1 MSKSLSLFLGLRYVR
16 SRNGNGFSSFISA
29 SSTIGIALGVMVLII
44 VLSAMNGFERALA
57 QHLLSVIPHGE
68 LIAMNTPIDKWQRH
82 VAKVQQHPQVVA
94 AAPLIKISGMMQYG
108 SELKAVS
115 VRGVDV
121 KLEQQVSTIAR
132 YMISGSWQSLDSDK
146 ISGNSAVG
154 VVIGSGV
161 AKKLQLAVGDSMQ
174 LLLPSAVAQRNNQQA
189 KGKFP
194 VPVRHQVEVVGVFK
208 FGGTMD
214 ESSVYLS
221 LADAEKM
228 VNLDEGQV
236 QGIRIKVANVFQAP
250 EVIRE
255 VGFNFDSYVAIYDWT
270 GSHGHIFNDIQLVRL
285 VMFIVLVLVI
295 AVASFNIVST
305 LIMAVNEKKGDIA
318 ILKTMGAES
327 PVIMKTFMLQGLVNG
342 VIGCLA
348 GAILGVVISIN
359 LTDIVIA
366 LETFF
371 NVKMLS
377 GDVYFIDFLPTH
389 LSQSDVIA
397 TVVTALIMSL
407 LATLYPA
414 WQATKIEPARVLGQ
428 M

>member
-82 VAKVQQHPQVVA
+82 VAKVQQHPQVIA
-94 AAPLIKISGMMQYG
+94 AAPLIKISGMMQHG

-115 VRGVDV
+115 VRGVDM
-121 KLEQQVSTIAR
+121 KLEQQVSTIAN
-132 YMISGSWQSLDSDK
+132 YMTSGNWQSLESDK
-146 ISGNSAVG
+146 SLEKSSVG

-161 AKKLQLAVGDSMQ
+161 AKKLQLVVGDSMQ
-174 LLLPSAVAQRNNQQA
+174 LLLPSAVAQNNNQQA

-214 ESSVYLS
+214 ESSVYIS
-221 LADAEKM
+221 LANAEKM
-228 VNLDEGQV
+228 VNLEEGQV

-250 EVIRE
+250 DVIRE
-255 VGFNFDSYVAIYDWT
+255 IGFNFDSYVAIYDWT
-270 GSHGHIFNDIQLVRL
+270 GSHGHIFNDIQLVRI

-305 LIMAVNEKKGDIA
+305 LIMAVNEKKSDIA
-318 ILKTMGAES
+318 ILKTMGAEA

-342 VIGCLA
+342 VVGCLV
-348 GAILGVVISIN
+348 GTILGIVISIN

-389 LSQSDVIA
+389 LSQSDVIS
-397 TVVTALIMSL
+397 TVVTALVMSL

-414 WQATKIEPARVLGQ
+414 WQATKVEPARVLGQ

>member
-1 MSKSLSLFLGLRYVR
+1 MNKSLSLFLGLRYVR

-68 LIAMNTPIDKWQRH
+68 LIAINTPIDKWQKH
-82 VAKVQQHPQVVA
+82 VAKIQQHPQVIA
-94 AAPLIKISGMMQYG
+94 AAPVIKLTGMMQHG
-108 SELKAVS
+108 SEIKAVA

-121 KLEQQVSTIAR
+121 KLEQQVSTIAD
-132 YMISGSWQSLDSDK
+132 YMIAGSWQAIEK
-146 ISGNSAVG
+146 NENSVVG

-161 AKKLQLAVGDSMQ
+161 AKKLNLELGDSLQ
-174 LLLPSAVAQRNNQQA
+174 LLLSSAVNQKVNNQA
-189 KGKFP
+189 SAKFP
-194 VPVRHQVEVVGVFK
+194 VPVKHQVKVVGIFK

-214 ESSVYLS
+214 EISVYLS
-221 LADAEKM
+221 ISHAEKM
-228 VNLDEGQV
+228 VNLAKGQV

-250 EVIRE
+250 DVVRE
-255 VGFNFDSYVAIYDWT
+255 VAYSFDTYVEIHDWT
-270 GSHGHIFNDIQLVRL
+270 RTHGHIFNDIQLVRL

-318 ILKTMGAES
+318 ILKTMGAEAS
-327 PVIMKTFMLQGLVNG
+327 VIMGTFMFQGLVNG
-342 VIGCLA
+342 VVGCLV
-348 GAILGVVISIN
+348 GAVLGIAISLN

-366 LETFF
+366 IETFF

-389 LSQSDVIA
+389 LSQNDVIA
-397 TVVTALIMSL
+397 TVVTALTMSL

-414 WQATKIEPARVLGQ
+414 WQATKVQPAQVLGQ